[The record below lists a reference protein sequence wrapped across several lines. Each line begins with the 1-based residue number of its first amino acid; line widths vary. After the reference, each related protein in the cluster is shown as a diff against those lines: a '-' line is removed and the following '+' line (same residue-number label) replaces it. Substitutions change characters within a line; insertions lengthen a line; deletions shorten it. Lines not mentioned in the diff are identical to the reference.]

1 MNSITVLRVLIR
13 VPLLGLAIAG
23 GAAQA
28 AGLER
33 VAQLGLMPSESRS
46 EEVPGTGRDTSHP
59 GLRLPR
65 SPATGITLE
74 DFRKGDVGS
83 TLLYSGTRS
92 FPSLGASSSQAVGG
106 ILYPLSGNWF
116 STLESS
122 VDAAS
127 ARPFRG
133 YGLAGQLHR
142 ALPGG
147 WNMSLGLHY
156 NVSETGTTRF
166 QTGSLDPVPFG
177 ARAWSLYPPAVSSS
191 STAGYELRLNYRY
204 GERNML
210 GLTYGSGS
218 EFEYTRQ
225 FLGMQ
230 PGDGRQFGVTGEHW
244 LSPDWALNYG
254 VMASEQIGQHR
265 GQGLRLGLR
274 YRF

>member
-1 MNSITVLRVLIR
+1 MTALQVLIR
-13 VPLLGLAIAG
+13 ASLLVLVIAG
-23 GAAQA
+23 GAAQS
-28 AGLER
+28 AGFER
-33 VAQLGLMPSESRS
+33 VAQLGLVPSKSLS
-46 EEVPGTGRDTSHP
+46 EGARETARDSSHP

-65 SPATGITLE
+65 SPASGITLDE
-74 DFRKGDVGS
+74 LRQDDVGA

-92 FPSLGASSSQAVGG
+92 FPSLDASPSQAVGG
-106 ILYPLSGNWF
+106 ILYPLSGSWF
-116 STLESS
+116 STFESS
-122 VDAAS
+122 VDTAS

-133 YGLAGQLHR
+133 YGLVGQLHR

-156 NVSETGTTRF
+156 NVSETGTTRSPS
-166 QTGSLDPVPFG
+166 GSVEAIPLG